1 LQAVPKTTAELFAE
15 RTQRLLDAYAMK
27 VPDRVPISL
36 NLGYM
41 LAKFGGITCEELDSD
56 FERAQQLLEQ
66 AAVYLQPDQV
76 MGLGPFVSKPSRMLG
91 DRQTKWA
98 GYGLSPNSPMQF
110 VEDEYMKSTD
120 YDEFLDDPTNFTLR
134 KFLPR
139 VYRELEGLALLPRI
153 PVLITG
159 YPSYAT
165 LVTLTNPSLRSA
177 LETLAKVADF
187 FVERGHAMRRYAERM
202 AVLGFP
208 SGLGRAGSF
217 SMAPF
222 DFIGDT
228 MRGMR
233 GVMLDMYRRPEKLL
247 AAEEKARRI
256 CAESA
261 IEICRAT
268 GSKFVFIPLHRGSDG
283 FMSVEQFET
292 FYWPQ
297 LKGLLMDLIEADVM
311 PTVFY
316 EGVWDERLRYLREL
330 PKGKTAGHFQATNP
344 HKIKETVGDIMPISG
359 CFPVALVQM
368 GTREAIRDHTK
379 KLCEVLGKNGGF
391 IMAANSSMDECNPEL
406 VKVWVDATKEFGVY

>member
-1 LQAVPKTTAELFAE
+1 MPKTTAELFAE

-27 VPDRVPISL
+27 VPDRIPISL

-98 GYGLSPNSPMQF
+98 GYGLSSNSPMQF
-110 VEDEYMKSTD
+110 VEDEYMKATD

-344 HKIKETVGDIMPISG
+344 HKIKETVGDVMPISG

-379 KLCEVLGKNGGF
+379 QLCEVLGKNGGF

-406 VKVWVDATKEFGVY
+406 VKVWVDATKEFGAY

>member
-1 LQAVPKTTAELFAE
+1 VPKTTAELLAE
-15 RTQRLLDAYAMK
+15 RSQRLLDAYAMK
-27 VPDRVPISL
+27 VPDRIPISL

-56 FERAQQLLEQ
+56 FERAQQLLEE

-98 GYGLSPNSPMQF
+98 GYGLSSNSPMQF

-165 LVTLTNPSLRSA
+165 LVTLTNPSLKAA

-283 FMSVEQFET
+283 FMSIEQFET

-316 EGVWDERLRYLREL
+316 EGVWDERLHYLREL

-344 HKIKETVGDIMPISG
+344 HKIKETVGDVMPISG
-359 CFPVALVQM
+359 CFPVALAQM

>member
-1 LQAVPKTTAELFAE
+1 MSKTPAELLAE
-15 RTQRLLDAYAMK
+15 RSKRLLDAYAMK

-36 NLGYM
+36 NCGYM
-41 LAKFGGITCEELDSD
+41 LARFGGITCQELDSD
-56 FERAQQLLEQ
+56 FEKAQQLLEQ
-66 AAVYLQPDQV
+66 IAVYLEPDQA

-98 GYGLSPNSPMQF
+98 GYGLPSDSPMQF
-110 VEDEYMKSTD
+110 VEDEYMKATD

-139 VYRELEGLALLPRI
+139 VYRELEGLALLPRL

-165 LVTLTNPSLRSA
+165 LVTLNSPALKASLEA
-177 LETLAKVADF
+177 LAKVSEF
-187 FVERGHAMRRYAERM
+187 FVERSLAAQGYAERM
-202 AVLGFP
+202 AALGFP
-208 SGLGRAGSF
+208 TGLGRVGSF
-217 SMAPF
+217 AMAPF

-233 GVMLDMYRRPEKLL
+233 GVMLDMYRRPDKLL

-261 IEICRAT
+261 IRMCRAT
-268 GSKFVFIPLHRGSDG
+268 GGKFVFIPLHRGSDG

-297 LKGLLMDLIEADVM
+297 LKALLMDLVEAAVM
-311 PTVFY
+311 PAVFY
-316 EGVWDERLRYLREL
+316 EGVWDERIHYLREL
-330 PKGKTAGHFQATNP
+330 PKGKTAGHFQATNI
-344 HKIKETVGDIMPISG
+344 HKIKETVGDVMPISG
-359 CFPVALVQM
+359 CFPVALLQM
-368 GTREAIRDHTK
+368 GTPEAVRGHTK
-379 KLCEVLGKNGGF
+379 KLCDILGKNGGF
-391 IMAANSSMDECNPEL
+391 VMAANSSMDECNPEL

>member
-1 LQAVPKTTAELFAE
+1 MAKTPAELVVE
-15 RTQRLLDAYAMK
+15 RSKRLLDAYAMK
-27 VPDRVPISL
+27 VPDRIPISL
-36 NLGYM
+36 NFGYM
-41 LAKFGGITCEELDSD
+41 LAKFGGITCEELDSN
-56 FERAQQLLEQ
+56 FEKAQQLLEQ
-66 AAVYLQPDQV
+66 AAVYLQPDQA

-98 GYGLSPNSPMQF
+98 GYGLPSDSPMQF
-110 VEDEYMKSTD
+110 VEDEYMKAAD

-165 LVTLTNPSLRSA
+165 LVTLNNPSLKAS

-187 FVERGHAMRRYAERM
+187 FVERGLAMQRNAERM
-202 AVLGFP
+202 AALGFP
-208 SGLGRAGSF
+208 TGLGRAGSF
-217 SMAPF
+217 AMAPF

-233 GVMLDMYRRPEKLL
+233 GVMLDMYRRPDKLL

-261 IEICRAT
+261 IQMCRAT
-268 GSKFVFIPLHRGSDG
+268 GGKFVFIPLHRGSDG

-297 LKGLLMDLIEADVM
+297 LKGLLMDLVEAGVM
-311 PTVFY
+311 PAVFY
-316 EGVWDERLRYLREL
+316 EGVWDERIHYLREL
-330 PKGKTAGHFQATNP
+330 PKGKTAGHFQATNI
-344 HKIKETVGDIMPISG
+344 HKVKETVGDVMPISG
-359 CFPVALVQM
+359 CFPVALLQM
-368 GTREAIRDHTK
+368 GTPETVREHTK
-379 KLCEVLGKNGGF
+379 KLCDVLGKNGGF
-391 IMAANSSMDECNPEL
+391 VMAANSSMDECNPEL
-406 VKVWVDATKEFGVY
+406 VKVWVDATKEFGAY

>member
-1 LQAVPKTTAELFAE
+1 MSKTPAELVAE
-15 RTQRLLDAYAMK
+15 RTKRLLDAYAMK
-27 VPDRVPISL
+27 VPDRIPISL

-56 FERAQQLLEQ
+56 FERSQQLLEK

-98 GYGLSPNSPMQF
+98 GYGLSANSPMQF
-110 VEDEYMKSTD
+110 VEDEYMKAGD
-120 YDEFLDDPTNFTLR
+120 YEEFLDDPTNFTLR

-165 LVTLTNPSLRSA
+165 LVTLTNPSLKSS

-187 FVERGHAMRRYAERM
+187 FVERGQAMQRYAERM
-202 AVLGFP
+202 AELGFP
-208 SGLGRAGSF
+208 TGLGRAGSF

-261 IEICRAT
+261 IQMCRTT
-268 GSKFVFIPLHRGSDG
+268 GGKFVFIPLHRGSDG

-297 LKGLLMDLIEADVM
+297 LKGLLMDLIEAGVM

-316 EGVWDERLRYLREL
+316 EGVWDERIHYLREL
-330 PKGKTAGHFQATNP
+330 PKGKTAGHFQATNI
-344 HKIKETVGDIMPISG
+344 HRIKETVGDVMAISG
-359 CFPVALVQM
+359 CFPVALLQM
-368 GTREAIRDHTK
+368 GTPETIREHTK

-391 IMAANSSMDECNPEL
+391 VMAANSSMDECNPEL
-406 VKVWVDATKEFGVY
+406 VKVWVDATKEFGAY